1 MEIISGFVDFV
12 GNNFKEIGAG
22 VAIIVAIAGALVWL
36 FKWFQDK
43 RDSDKIY
50 KFLRRS
56 AKERGWAFRTT
67 HAISSA
73 TKIPKN
79 RVSELCSR
87 DKRIKRNDK
96 EKESWRLIP

>member
-1 MEIISGFVDFV
+1 MEIISGV
-12 GNNFKEIGAG
+12 GNNIKEIASA

-36 FKWFQDK
+36 FKWYRDK
-43 RDSDKIY
+43 RDSDKVY

-56 AKERGWAFRTT
+56 EKERGWAFRTT

-87 DKRIKRNDK
+87 DKRIKRNEK
-96 EKESWRLIP
+96 EKESWRIIL

>member
-12 GNNFKEIGAG
+12 GANSKEIAAG
-22 VAIIVAIAGALVWL
+22 VAIVVAIAGALAWL
-36 FKWFQDK
+36 FKWSQDK
-43 RDSDKIY
+43 RDRDKIY

-73 TKIPKN
+73 TKIQEN
-79 RVSELCSR
+79 RVSKLCNR

-96 EKESWRLIP
+96 EKESWRLI